1 MTERFHLTEFR
12 DIGGKQYYISTTDIL
27 GDYYETMIF
36 PAKDKEVTDWGELYG
51 AGYNFQYEAE
61 NAHTAICELS
71 DEDFLK
77 LLE

>member
-51 AGYNFQYEAE
+51 LR
-61 NAHTAICELS
+61 TV
-71 DEDFLK
+71 
-77 LLE
+77 

>member
-1 MTERFHLTEFR
+1 
-12 DIGGKQYYISTTDIL
+12 
-27 GDYYETMIF
+27 MIF

-51 AGYNFQYEAE
+51 ARYNFQYEAE